1 MPQKGGSKK
10 APAKPKGNGAAGTPP
25 DASPLAIEPKVK
37 KRGHKFTDTEDVPTN
52 GKKVQGLS
60 LKPL

>member
-1 MPQKGGSKK
+1 ME
-10 APAKPKGNGAAGTPP
+10 PKGNGVAGTPP
-25 DASPLAIEPKVK
+25 DASLLTIEPKVK
-37 KRGHKFTDTEDVPTN
+37 KRGHEFTDIEDVPTN